1 MRFSRVPVLG
11 TPDTERVHLMA
22 SKNSIPKPIRK
33 AARNLREPAKKAGK
47 EAAVTFILVLGK
59 TLGGK

>member
-1 MRFSRVPVLG
+1 
-11 TPDTERVHLMA
+11 MA